1 MDRED
6 LSPALLKAGQEY
18 LESLRRLRLNP
29 EGLLWSRVNEL
40 SPVKFNNGGD
50 VTEGLKDLPSGDWH
64 LVLITSVIDEGG
76 PSALNQLLFKAYDAS
91 ATPKEISP
99 FIVEVMSAKSS
110 FVQRLLFALNN
121 PMGAISIQYK
131 TADGQTITQPS
142 NSDSEQTLVGGLWFD
157 RKWIYHLT
165 GLRERHADRKRHWR
179 EFMQSVNALAS

>member
-1 MDRED
+1 MDSEE

-40 SPVKFNNGGD
+40 LPVKVNNGGD
-50 VTEGLKDLPSGDWH
+50 VTERLGDHATGDWH
-64 LVLITSVIDEGG
+64 LVLITSAIDEGG

-110 FVQRLLFALNN
+110 FVQHLLLALNN
-121 PMGAISIQYK
+121 PVGPIAIQFK
-131 TADGQTITQPS
+131 TPEGQTITQPANPS
-142 NSDSEQTLVGGLWFD
+142 SAQTLIGGLWFD